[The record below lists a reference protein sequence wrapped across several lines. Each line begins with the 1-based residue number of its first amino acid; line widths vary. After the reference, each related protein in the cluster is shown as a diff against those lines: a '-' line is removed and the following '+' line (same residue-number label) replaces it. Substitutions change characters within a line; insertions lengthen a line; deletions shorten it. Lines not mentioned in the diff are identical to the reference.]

1 MSKVKFPFLSMAV
14 VVALAGG
21 SAAVV
26 AAPDIKDGADVYN
39 KRCKACHAIKAGDHK
54 NGPSLAG
61 VFGKNAASTDFPK
74 YLGLKNK
81 KDVVWN
87 EANLDAYLTDPTK
100 FVGDKTM
107 IFKLTKAEERA
118 AVIEYLKTLK

>member
-1 MSKVKFPFLSMAV
+1 MNKGQFLGLAV
-14 VVALAGG
+14 MVALAGG
-21 SAAVV
+21 SASAG
-26 AAPDIKDGADVYN
+26 APDVKDGVEVYN

-61 VFGKNAASTDFPK
+61 VFGKNAASTEFPK

-100 FVGDKTM
+100 FVGEKTM
-107 IFKLTKAEERA
+107 VFKLTKAEERA